1 MRRRLIPPLLRSN
14 PPFRQ
19 FWTGQTIS
27 LFGDQVTLLAIP
39 LLAVVSLDAG
49 AAQMGLLTA
58 AGMAPNLLF
67 SIHAGAWADRHPS
80 RRRLMLATDVG
91 RAALLATIPVAAA
104 LGLLTLAQ
112 LYVVAFAAGSLGVV
126 FFVSYNT
133 LFVSLVGRDQY
144 IDASSLLNGSRALS
158 LVGGNGIA
166 GILVQ
171 VLTAPGALVVDAA
184 SYLLSALFL
193 RRISPTEPEP
203 AEANGERGLPAAGR
217 RFIAGTP
224 LMRACLAASATL
236 NLFNAAFFALLVL
249 FATEELGI
257 GAAALGLALGVGALG
272 SVLGTLI
279 AGRLSRRVGFG
290 RSLILAFVLSPA
302 PLLLV
307 PAAGGS
313 HLVTIA
319 MVVAAEFLSGLG
331 MMILDV
337 GLGALF
343 AALIPDQLRSRVTGA
358 YTLVNYGVRP
368 VGALAGGLLA
378 ATIGLR
384 PTLWIATVG
393 ALAGVLSL
401 LPSPMPRLRVLPPRA
416 LAR

>member
-1 MRRRLIPPLLRSN
+1 MRRLVPPLLRTN
-14 PPFRQ
+14 PGFRS

-27 LFGDQVTLLAIP
+27 LFGDQVTLLAVP

-67 SIHAGAWADRHPS
+67 SVHAGAWADRRPS
-80 RRRLMLATDVG
+80 RRRLMVATDVG

-112 LYVVAFAAGSLGVV
+112 LYVVAFAVGSLGVL

-133 LFVSLVGRDQY
+133 LFVSLVERDEY

-171 VLTAPGALVVDAA
+171 VLTAPGALLFDAA
-184 SYLLSALFL
+184 SYLLSASFL
-193 RRISPTEPEP
+193 RRISAAEPEP
-203 AEANGERGLPAAGR
+203 AEPHGEPGRRAAGR
-217 RFIAGTP
+217 RFIARTP
-224 LMRACLAASATL
+224 LMRACLGASATL

-249 FATEELGI
+249 YATEELGI

-279 AGRLSRRVGFG
+279 AGRLSRRIGFG
-290 RSLILAFVLSPA
+290 HALILAFVLSPA

-313 HLVTIA
+313 NLVTIP
-319 MVVAAEFLSGLG
+319 MVAVAEFLSGIG

-343 AALIPDQLRSRVTGA
+343 AALIPDQLRSRVSGA
-358 YTLVNYGVRP
+358 YMLVNYGVRP
-368 VGALAGGLLA
+368 VGALGGGLLA

-384 PTLWIATVG
+384 PTLWIAAVG
-393 ALAGVLSL
+393 ALAGVLWL
-401 LPSPMPRLRVLPPRA
+401 LPSPLSQLRVLPPRA